1 LHVHLR
7 EPGEEYKETIASG
20 AAAAVAGGFTSVCA
34 MPNTKPVNDNASV
47 TRFIVEKAREAALAR
62 VYPVGAITCQSK
74 GEQLAEMAEMKLA
87 GAVAVSDDGR
97 PVMNGAVMRRA
108 MEYARDHALVV
119 VDHCQCLDLSAGGVM
134 NEGRY
139 STLLGLKGM
148 SATAEDAHVGR
159 DVMLSLLTGARV
171 HIAHISTASAVDL
184 IRRAKAQG
192 LPVTCEVTPH
202 HLALTDE
209 AVLGFDTNTKMN
221 PPLRSESD
229 RRALIEAVKDGT
241 IDAIATDHA
250 PHHHDEKM
258 LEYDRAP
265 FGVIGLETALG
276 VALTVLHRREGV
288 SLSRIVELLTSGP
301 ASAFRLPG
309 GSLTVGGP
317 ADVTIVDPAHEWTV
331 DAARFKSRSRN
342 TPFGGWKLEGAV
354 VATFVGGRRVH

>member
-1 LHVHLR
+1 
-7 EPGEEYKETIASG
+7 
-20 AAAAVAGGFTSVCA
+20 
-34 MPNTKPVNDNASV
+34 
-47 TRFIVEKAREAALAR
+47 
-62 VYPVGAITCQSK
+62 
-74 GEQLAEMAEMKLA
+74 
-87 GAVAVSDDGR
+87 
-97 PVMNGAVMRRA
+97 
-108 MEYARDHALVV
+108 
-119 VDHCQCLDLSAGGVM
+119 
-134 NEGRY
+134 
-139 STLLGLKGM
+139 
-148 SATAEDAHVGR
+148 
-159 DVMLSLLTGARV
+159 
-171 HIAHISTASAVDL
+171 
-184 IRRAKAQG
+184 
-192 LPVTCEVTPH
+192 VTPH